1 MELMKLRIR
10 DNSIRLRLS
19 RPEVETLS
27 TDGLVSAKVPFPAG
41 AKFVYCLE
49 SSPACV
55 DPTAHFAEGELSVR
69 LPETV
74 VQDWAGSGEV
84 SISAVQMLDDG
95 GTLNILVEKDFECLA
110 PRPGEDESDMFPHPQ
125 KDAAGC

>member
-1 MELMKLRIR
+1 MKLRIR
-10 DNSIRLRLS
+10 DNSIRLRLT

-27 TDGLVSAKVPFPAG
+27 TDGLVGGKVPFPAG
-41 AKFVYCLE
+41 AQFVYCLE

-55 DPTAHFAEGELSVR
+55 DPTAQFAEGELSVR
-69 LPETV
+69 FPETA

-84 SISAVQMLDDG
+84 AISAVQMLDDG
-95 GTLNILVEKDFECLA
+95 GTLDILVEKDFECLA

-125 KDAAGC
+125 KDEAGC

>member
-1 MELMKLRIR
+1 MKLRIR

-19 RPEVETLS
+19 RPEVEKLS
-27 TDGLVSAKVPFPAG
+27 TDGLVGGKVPFPAG
-41 AKFVYCLE
+41 AQFVYCLE

-55 DPTAHFAEGELSVR
+55 DPTAQFAEGELSVR
-69 LPETV
+69 LPETAV
-74 VQDWAGSGEV
+74 RDWAGSGEI
-84 SISAVQMLDDG
+84 SITAVQMLDGG

-125 KDAAGC
+125 KGAADC